1 MGAFNTKTFLIGDS
15 SLIPTIG
22 ERICES
28 FAANGYDTKR
38 DNLLSGG
45 EELFL
50 SKGGV
55 FKEIMGMRTA
65 LKVTLIPSDNGV
77 SFEAGIGIFGQQFLP
92 TVISMLFAWPVLLTQ
107 MWGIVQQSKLDDQ
120 ALAIANSVISEVKTY
135 TPTNISTFKFCT
147 ECGTRLVYDAKFC
160 SNCGSKLN

>member
-1 MGAFNTKTFLIGDS
+1 
-15 SLIPTIG
+15 
-22 ERICES
+22 
-28 FAANGYDTKR
+28 
-38 DNLLSGG
+38 
-45 EELFL
+45 
-50 SKGGV
+50 
-55 FKEIMGMRTA
+55 MRTA
-65 LKVTLIPSDNGV
+65 LKVILIPSDNGI

-107 MWGIVQQSKLDDQ
+107 MWGIVQQSKLDDE

-147 ECGTRLVYDAKFC
+147 ECGTRLVSDAKFC